1 MENMSTQSYSEEEKK
16 YLLNLARKTI
26 EGKILRQKLKKE
38 EPSESLMA
46 KLSCFVT
53 IHTKSGQ
60 LRGCIGNILPFE
72 PLYYNV
78 IHNAENAAF
87 NDPRFMP
94 ISSLEELNKL
104 NIEISVLTQPQ
115 TITDTSEITLGK
127 HGIILKN
134 KGRSAVFLPQVA
146 TEQNWDLTTTLNH
159 LSLKA
164 GLTKKEWQNDDAEFQ
179 IFEAIIFKE
188 NS

>member
-1 MENMSTQSYSEEEKK
+1 MPTQNYSDEEKN
-16 YLLNLARKTI
+16 YLLVLARKTI
-26 EGKILRQKLKKE
+26 ESKILRQKLKQE
-38 EPSESLMA
+38 EPLESLMV

-53 IHTKSGQ
+53 LHTANGY
-60 LRGCIGNILPFE
+60 LRGCIGNILPIE

-87 NDPRFMP
+87 KDPRFMP
-94 ISSLEELNKL
+94 LSSLEELNDL
-104 NIEISVLTQPQ
+104 NIEISILTQPQ
-115 TITDTSEITLGK
+115 PIRNTTEIILGK

-146 TEQNWDLTTTLNH
+146 PEQNWNLTTTLDH

-164 GLTKKEWQNDDAEFQ
+164 GLSKKEWQDDKAEFQ
-179 IFEAIIFKE
+179 VFEAIVFSE